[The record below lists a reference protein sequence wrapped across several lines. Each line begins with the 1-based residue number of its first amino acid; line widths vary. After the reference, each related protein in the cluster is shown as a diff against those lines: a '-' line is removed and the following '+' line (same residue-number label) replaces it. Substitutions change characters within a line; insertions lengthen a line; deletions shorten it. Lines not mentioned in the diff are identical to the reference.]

1 MRSGILLLSSIP
13 LTLSPQSHGHT
24 DKVWM
29 KVYIFVSWAL
39 DTVHQIILLRTGYI
53 ALVEMINSGSL
64 PFGDRES
71 LFDSYQS

>member
-1 MRSGILLLSSIP
+1 
-13 LTLSPQSHGHT
+13 
-24 DKVWM
+24 M

-53 ALVEMINSGSL
+53 ALVEMINSVSL